1 MRVARKRVELR
12 AAALSQDK
20 VLQLARELKRD
31 TAFLLVPW
39 RRRRRCVL
47 LYSQLGVQAG

>member
-1 MRVARKRVELR
+1 MNLLVRVARKRVELR

-31 TAFLLVPW
+31 TAFLLVSW
-39 RRRRRCVL
+39 T
-47 LYSQLGVQAG
+47 